1 MLRPQ
6 PRQKPIIHLIV
17 IGQLLILIPGEIDEY
32 PWIDRS
38 DTVQYGLRQI
48 HLPFILP

>member
-17 IGQLLILIPGEIDEY
+17 IGQLLILIPGEINKD
-32 PWIDRS
+32 PGIDRS
-38 DTVQYGLRQI
+38 DTIQYRLSEI